1 MTEPSDSNVPSRTR
15 KRFPGISTRAW
26 EHPADRSAL
35 VALRK
40 LSGFDEILK
49 KLGGMV
55 SERAVRLMFLASAV
69 RASERQFSHLHEM
82 VRDAAYTLDLEK
94 VPPLYVTQDPVP
106 NAMCIGMDSPV
117 IVVTTSLVEL
127 LDEEEMRSVI
137 GHEVAHA
144 MSGHALYRTMLLILT
159 NIAAKI
165 AWVPLGNIAILAV
178 ITALKEWFRKAEISC
193 DRAGLLV
200 GQDPQASMRAL
211 MKLAGGHHLHEM
223 NTDAMLEQAEEYDRA
238 GDLRD
243 SVIKLLQVLPQ
254 THPFVAV
261 RVRQIKQW
269 SEGEEYSSIMAGAYP
284 RRDSDSDA
292 SVTDQV
298 KAAADSYAQSFKETK
313 DPLMGL
319 IRDVAGGAG
328 DLGGKL
334 RDVFSGNRAGSGAA
348 EDAAGSAGSA
358 GAAGSAGEGP
368 QDAAPGST
376 AG

>member
-40 LSGFDEILK
+40 LSGFDEVLK
-49 KLGGMV
+49 RLGGMV
-55 SERAVRLMFLASAV
+55 SERAVRLMFLASSV
-69 RASERQFSHLHEM
+69 RASERQFAHLHEM
-82 VRDAAYTLDLEK
+82 VRDAAYILDLEK
-94 VPPLYVTQDPVP
+94 VPALYVTQDPQP
-106 NAMCIGMDSPV
+106 NAMCIGMDTPV
-117 IVVTTSLVEL
+117 IVVTTSLVDL
-127 LDEEEMRSVI
+127 LDEEEMRAVI

-165 AWVPLGNIAILAV
+165 AWVPLGNIAILAI

-200 GQDPQASMRAL
+200 GQDPQASMRGL

-223 NTDAMLEQAEEYDRA
+223 NTDAMLEQAEEYDKA

-254 THPFVAV
+254 THPFAAV

-284 RRDSDSDA
+284 RRDTDSDA
-292 SVTDQV
+292 SVTDNM
-298 KAAADSYAQSFKETK
+298 KAAADSYAQSFKDTK

-334 RDVFSGNRAGSGAA
+334 RDVFAGRTSAPADQPPA
-348 EDAAGSAGSA
+348 EGEAGQD
-358 GAAGSAGEGP
+358 GP
-368 QDAAPGST
+368 TDGTPSS
-376 AG
+376 

>member
-1 MTEPSDSNVPSRTR
+1 MTQPTEGSVPSRNR

-40 LSGFDEILK
+40 LSGFDDILK

-69 RASERQFSHLHEM
+69 RASERQFAHLHDM
-82 VRDAAYTLDLEK
+82 VRDAAYILDLEK

-127 LDEEEMRSVI
+127 LDEEEMRAVI

-144 MSGHALYRTMLLILT
+144 MSGHAVYRTMLIILT
-159 NIAAKI
+159 NLATRI
-165 AWVPLGNIAILAV
+165 AWIPLGNIAILAI
-178 ITALKEWFRKAEISC
+178 ITALKEWFRKSEISC

-200 GQDPQASMRAL
+200 GQDLQASMRGL

-223 NTDAMLEQAEEYDRA
+223 NTDAFLEQAEEYDRA

-243 SVIKLLQVLPQ
+243 GVIKLLQLLPQ

-261 RVRQIKQW
+261 RVQKLKKW
-269 SEGEEYSSIMAGAYP
+269 AESEEYSSIMAGAYP
-284 RRDSDSDA
+284 RREQDGDA
-292 SVTDQV
+292 SVTDQM

-319 IRDVAGGAG
+319 VRDVASGAG
-328 DLGGKL
+328 DIGGKL
-334 RDVFSGNRAGSGAA
+334 RDAFVGSRSAGNRGTRDSAEEPPAEPGAA
-348 EDAAGSAGSA
+348 PA
-358 GAAGSAGEGP
+358 
-368 QDAAPGST
+368 
-376 AG
+376 

>member
-1 MTEPSDSNVPSRTR
+1 MTESSDSSVPSRRR

-40 LSGFDEILK
+40 LSGFDDILK
-49 KLGGMV
+49 RLGGMV

-69 RASERQFSHLHEM
+69 RSSERQFSHLHDM

-94 VPPLYVTQDPVP
+94 VPALYVTQDPVP
-106 NAMCIGMDSPV
+106 NAMCIGMDAPV

-127 LDEEEMRSVI
+127 LDEEEMRAVI

-144 MSGHALYRTMLLILT
+144 MSGHAVYRTMLLILT
-159 NIAAKI
+159 NIATKI
-165 AWVPLGNIAILAV
+165 AWVPLGNLAV
-178 ITALKEWFRKAEISC
+178 LGIITALKEWFRKAEISC

-200 GQDPQASMRAL
+200 GQDPQASMRGL

-261 RVRQIKQW
+261 RVRAIKQW

-284 RRDSDSDA
+284 RRDQDADA

-298 KAAADSYAQSFKETK
+298 KAAADSYAQTFRDTK
-313 DPLMGL
+313 DPLFGL
-319 IRDVAGGAG
+319 VRDIAGGAG

-334 RDVFSGNRAGSGAA
+334 RDVFTGGSRGSG
-348 EDAAGSAGSA
+348 G
-358 GAAGSAGEGP
+358 
-368 QDAAPGST
+368 AAPGGAEPDPA

>member
-1 MTEPSDSNVPSRTR
+1 MTQASESSVPSRNR

-69 RASERQFSHLHEM
+69 RASERQFSHLHDM
-82 VRDAAYTLDLEK
+82 VRDAAYILDLEK
-94 VPPLYVTQDPVP
+94 VPALYVTQDPVP

-127 LDEEEMRSVI
+127 LDEEEMRAVI

-159 NIAAKI
+159 NIASKI
-165 AWVPLGNIAILAV
+165 AWVPLGNIAIMAI

-200 GQDPQASMRAL
+200 GQDPQASMRGL

-284 RRDSDSDA
+284 RRDQDRDA

-298 KAAADSYAQSFKETK
+298 KSAADSYAQSFKETK

-334 RDVFSGNRAGSGAA
+334 RDVFGGNRGGAA
-348 EDAAGSAGSA
+348 PDDASSGPEDAAP
-358 GAAGSAGEGP
+358 AAG
-368 QDAAPGST
+368 
-376 AG
+376 

>member
-1 MTEPSDSNVPSRTR
+1 MTQPNDSNVPSRTR

-40 LSGFDEILK
+40 LSGFDDILK

-69 RASERQFSHLHEM
+69 RTSERQFSHLFDM
-82 VRDAAYTLDLEK
+82 ARDAAYTLDLEK
-94 VPPLYVTQDPVP
+94 VPALYVTQDPLP
-106 NAMCIGMDSPV
+106 NAMCIGMDTPV
-117 IVVTTSLVEL
+117 IVVTTGLVDL

-137 GHEVAHA
+137 GHEVGHA
-144 MSGHALYRTMLLILT
+144 MSGHAVYRTMLLILT
-159 NIAAKI
+159 NLATKI
-165 AWVPLGNIAILAV
+165 AWIPLGNIAILGI
-178 ITALKEWFRKAEISC
+178 ITALKEWFRKAELSC

-200 GQDPQASMRAL
+200 GQDLQASMRAL

-223 NTDAMLEQAEEYDRA
+223 NTDAFLEQADEYERA

-243 SVIKLLQVLPQ
+243 GVIKLLQVLPQ

-261 RVRQIKQW
+261 RVQKLKKW
-269 SEGEEYSSIMAGAYP
+269 AESDEYSSILAGAYP
-284 RRDSDSDA
+284 RREQDGDT
-292 SVTDQV
+292 SVSEGF
-298 KAAADSYAQSFKETK
+298 KSAADSYAQSFKESK
-313 DPLMGL
+313 DPLVGL

-334 RDVFSGNRAGSGAA
+334 RDVFAGNRGT
-348 EDAAGSAGSA
+348 GSAGT
-358 GAAGSAGEGP
+358 GG
-368 QDAAPGST
+368 T
-376 AG
+376 AEEPPPAQA

>member
-1 MTEPSDSNVPSRTR
+1 MTQASESSVPSRNR

-55 SERAVRLMFLASAV
+55 SERAVRLMFLASSV
-69 RASERQFSHLHEM
+69 RASERQFSYLHDM
-82 VRDAAYTLDLEK
+82 VRDAAYILDLEK

-127 LDEEEMRSVI
+127 LDEEEMRAVI

-159 NIAAKI
+159 NIATKI
-165 AWVPLGNIAILAV
+165 AWVPLGNIAIMAL

-200 GQDPQASMRAL
+200 GQDPQASMRGL

-223 NTDAMLEQAEEYDRA
+223 NTDAMLEQAEEYDKA

-269 SEGEEYSSIMAGAYP
+269 SEGDEYSSIMAGAYP
-284 RRDSDSDA
+284 RRDTDSDA
-292 SVTDQV
+292 SVTDNV
-298 KAAADSYAQSFKETK
+298 KAAADSYAQSFKDTK

-334 RDVFSGNRAGSGAA
+334 RDVFSGNRSSTGTAA
-348 EDAAGSAGSA
+348 E
-358 GAAGSAGEGP
+358 GEGP
-368 QDAAPGST
+368 QDAAPASS
-376 AG
+376 